1 MKKSLLLPLVL
12 ITLSLTAQ
20 KKEKK
25 EKKSIDTI
33 QKLDEVILKTNVI
46 FGNKYVAQN
55 RTGSA
60 YYVSPKELKKF
71 NFTDINRALR
81 TVPGV
86 NIYEEDGFG
95 LRPKIQTCKDE
106 ENVKRHFLVY
116 VQTLVYEELP
126 QKEVQKLP
134 LWKMEF

>member
-1 MKKSLLLPLVL
+1 MKKLTLL
-12 ITLSLTAQ
+12 TLSMLTLGLSAQ
-20 KKEKK
+20 KNKKKEKK
-25 EKKSIDTI
+25 TIDTI

-60 YYVSPKELKKF
+60 YYISPKELRKF
-71 NFTDINRALR
+71 SFTDVNRALR

-95 LRPKIQTCKDE
+95 LRPNISL
-106 ENVKRHFLVY
+106 R
-116 VQTLVYEELP
+116 
-126 QKEVQKLP
+126 
-134 LWKMEF
+134 